1 MKTNV
6 ILRSSDRDLFGV
18 TIRQNTK
25 KQMLS
30 VNDLHSAY
38 EKARFIHGW
47 GDRPVQSIM
56 RTNEF
61 QERCFYVLQERDLVN
76 MQMCTFIEMLKK
88 EGVTKSLKGLGVW
101 NTTGK
106 GANRMT
112 VADPYIWV
120 LLAMEMNPM
129 IYAKVVIWLTDS
141 LIFDRIE
148 AGDEFMPMNSAI
160 KGVLKH
166 PNYPMYAK
174 LINEKVFDK
183 HMRGIRNLASSKELR
198 KIADIEKFV
207 TNSISMGIIKN
218 EDQLKF
224 VIKNYN

>member
-1 MKTNV
+1 
-6 ILRSSDRDLFGV
+6 
-18 TIRQNTK
+18 
-25 KQMLS
+25 
-30 VNDLHSAY
+30 
-38 EKARFIHGW
+38 
-47 GDRPVQSIM
+47 
-56 RTNEF
+56 
-61 QERCFYVLQERDLVN
+61 
-76 MQMCTFIEMLKK
+76 MLKK

-207 TNSISMGIIKN
+207 TNSISMVIIKN